1 MKSIDDY
8 LAEKLLDLINYVLS
22 KIIKPDMKIENVREL
37 DREKIAE
44 LKRVC
49 NIEGIILDVDET
61 LRKDMKKLP
70 RCNEEWIE
78 NLRNQLKIII
88 VSNGYDG
95 KIKKYFE
102 ERGIDYIGFAH
113 KPLKINL
120 LKACKK
126 MNLKPSK
133 VMIVGDRLWDDIY
146 GGKKTNMYTTLV
158 KSVEEDER

>member
-1 MKSIDDY
+1 MKSIEDY
-8 LAEKLLDLINYVLS
+8 MAEKIEDLINYVLS
-22 KIIKPDMKIENVREL
+22 KIIKPDMKVENVREL
-37 DREKIAE
+37 DKEKITE

-61 LRKDMKKLP
+61 LRKDMRMLP
-70 RCNEEWIE
+70 RCNQEWIE
-78 NLRNQLKIII
+78 NLRGQLKIII
-88 VSNGYDG
+88 VSNGYDRD
-95 KIKKYFE
+95 IKNYFE

-126 MNLKPSK
+126 MQLDPTK

-146 GGKKTNMYTTLV
+146 GGKKNNMYTTLV
-158 KSVEEDER
+158 KSVEEER